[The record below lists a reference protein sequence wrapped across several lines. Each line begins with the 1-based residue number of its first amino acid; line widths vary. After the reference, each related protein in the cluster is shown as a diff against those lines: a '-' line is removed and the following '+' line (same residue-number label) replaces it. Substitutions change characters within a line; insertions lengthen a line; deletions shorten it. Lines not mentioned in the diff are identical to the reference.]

1 MRNLAVKYI
10 ILSLFLVA
18 LAGNAFAQKTD
29 WEKDCLVGKVKTYDM
44 YAYDFDISDS
54 INHEDFMKHFY
65 LCDFDVDR
73 MIRFADSIMTGK
85 DNDRKEIYVHEY
97 DSLGYLVKILLSSG
111 IKNEIKYHNEYD
123 NQSRVLR
130 SVRAIDDVPQ
140 DSVFFTYDDLGRL
153 TEERYWSH
161 VTGYRTM
168 QWIYDSEGRL
178 LEENRVEDDS
188 VYSCFRKKYDNK
200 GVLRKSERF
209 GFPRSGSKNYCE
221 YDSKGNVVFE
231 RTENGSGDI
240 VKAKTKYKYDKNDSI
255 VKETCRKT
263 RWYKMPKYKDE
274 VWQEIDSTGQLIDYS
289 NYIVEY
295 NEYKT
300 KSKSVRTISR
310 DEKGTPVEEIY
321 EVFDENGLKPRSVLR
336 KKYDE
341 LGRVVEKEHIG
352 DSYPGTCKMVWR
364 YYKDTQFNSYYAT
377 YWGEN
382 FDFGHESL
390 FFFDDQGNC
399 IAHIQWMP
407 ETQNSEYY
415 FEVYRYEY
423 YE

>member
-1 MRNLAVKYI
+1 MRKTVVKYI
-10 ILSLFLVA
+10 ILLSVLFYGA
-18 LAGNAFAQKTD
+18 MDAFSQKTD

-85 DNDRKEIYVHEY
+85 DSDRKEIFVHEY

-111 IKNEIKYHNEYD
+111 IKNEIKFHNEYD

-153 TEERYWSH
+153 TEERYWSD

-188 VYSCFRKKYDNK
+188 VYSCFRKKNDNK

-209 GFPRSGSKNYCE
+209 GFPRSGSKIYCE

-231 RTENGSGDI
+231 RTENGFGDI

-263 RWYKMPKYKDE
+263 RWYKMPKYKDK

-310 DEKGTPVEEIY
+310 DEKGTPVEEII

-352 DSYPGTCKMVWR
+352 DPYPGTCKMVWR

-407 ETQNSEYY
+407 KTQNSEYY

>member
-1 MRNLAVKYI
+1 MKYI

-18 LAGNAFAQKTD
+18 LAGNTFAQKTD

-44 YAYDFDISDS
+44 YAYEFEISDS

-111 IKNEIKYHNEYD
+111 IINEIKFHNEYD

-153 TEERYWSH
+153 TEERYWSD

-209 GFPRSGSKNYCE
+209 GFPRSGSKIYCE

-231 RTENGSGDI
+231 RTENGSGDGDI

-274 VWQEIDSTGQLIDYS
+274 VWQEIDSAGHLIDYS

-310 DEKGTPVEEIY
+310 DEKGTPIEEIY
-321 EVFDENGLKPRSVLR
+321 EIKNN
-336 KKYDE
+336 KKGSEPSIVKTRYDE
-341 LGRVVEKEHIG
+341 LGRMVEETRINSPYSGCLIK
-352 DSYPGTCKMVWR
+352 VFR
-364 YYKDTQFNSYYAT
+364 YYEDSERLTYYAT
-377 YWGEN
+377 YNGDDEESAA
-382 FDFGHESL
+382 FSHESL
-390 FFFDDQGNC
+390 FFYDERGNC

-407 ETQNSEYY
+407 ETQNYEYY
-415 FEVYRYEY
+415 FEVFRYEY

>member
-44 YAYDFDISDS
+44 YAYEFDISDS
-54 INHEDFMKHFY
+54 INHEDFMKRFY
-65 LCDFDVDR
+65 LCNFDVDR
-73 MIRFADSIMTGK
+73 MLRFADSIMTGK
-85 DNDRKEIYVHEY
+85 DNDRKDILVHEY
-97 DSLGYLVKILLSSG
+97 DSLGYLVKILLGSG
-111 IKNEIKYHNEYD
+111 IEDEIKFQNKYD
-123 NQSRVLR
+123 DQGRLMSRVR
-130 SVRAIDDVPQ
+130 EIDNEPR
-140 DSVFFTYDDLGRL
+140 DSIFVKYDDLGRIA
-153 TEERYWSH
+153 EERYWSH
-161 VTGYRTM
+161 VTGFRTM
-168 QWIYDSEGRL
+168 HWIYDSEGRL

-188 VYSCFRKKYDNK
+188 VYSYFRKKYDKK

-209 GFPRSGSKNYCE
+209 GFPRNDSKIYCE

-255 VKETCRKT
+255 VKETCRRTK
-263 RWYKMPKYKDE
+263 WYKMPKYKDE
-274 VWQEIDSTGQLIDYS
+274 VWQEMDSTGQWIDYS
-289 NYIVEY
+289 NYIVAY

-300 KSKSVRTISR
+300 KSKSERRITR
-310 DEKGTPVEEIY
+310 NAKGEPIEEFY
-321 EVFDENGLKPRSVLR
+321 EVFDEKGLKPRSVLR

-341 LGRVVEKEHIG
+341 LGRLVEKEHIG

-407 ETQNSEYY
+407 ETQNYEYY
-415 FEVYRYEY
+415 FEVFRYEY